1 MSGESSPGTAAD
13 EAPVLFSTTGHLGH
27 IELNRPRAI
36 NALTHEMVGLI
47 RARLDA
53 WADDAAVQTVLLTG
67 RGERGLCAGGDIVSL
82 YRDATSGDG
91 TSSADFW
98 RDEYH
103 LNNLIAEYPKPFV
116 AVMDGIVLGGG
127 IGLSAH
133 SRIRVVTE
141 RSSIGMPETGIGFIP
156 DVGGTWL
163 LSHAPGQLGTH
174 LGLTAGS
181 VGPGDALLVGLAD
194 HYVPSDR
201 IPDLVAALATDDAA
215 EAVARF
221 AEAAPE
227 APLTA
232 DREWIDTAYGGD
244 SAVEIVAA
252 LRDRPEEAARKAA
265 ERITRKS
272 PTSVT
277 LTLEA
282 LRRAATFPGLRDALE
297 QEYRVALRVF
307 AGPDFAEGVRAQVI
321 DKDRNPSW
329 TPPTLEEVAPEAVA
343 RAFAPLTDRPEL
355 GLTGHPDDTPSGTPS
370 TTQE

>member
-1 MSGESSPGTAAD
+1 MSEAQSGRA
-13 EAPVLFSTTGHLGH
+13 EAPVLFGTTGRLGH

-47 RARLDA
+47 RDQLAA
-53 WADDAAVQTVLLTG
+53 WATDDTVRTVLLTG

-82 YRDATSGDG
+82 YQDAVSGDG
-91 TSSADFW
+91 DSSAAFW
-98 RDEYH
+98 HDEYH
-103 LNNLIAEYPKPFV
+103 LNNEIAEYPKPFV
-116 AVMDGIVLGGG
+116 AIMDGIVLGGG

-163 LSHAPGQLGTH
+163 LSHAPGELGTH

-201 IPDLVAALATDDAA
+201 LPDLVAALADEDPG

-221 AEAAPE
+221 AEPGPE
-227 APLTA
+227 APLED
-232 DREWIDTAYGGD
+232 DRGWIDTAYAHD
-244 SAVEIVAA
+244 TAPEIVAA
-252 LRDRPEEAARKAA
+252 LGDRPEEAARKAA
-265 ERITRKS
+265 ERIGRKS
-272 PTSVT
+272 PTSVA

-282 LRRAATFPGLRDALE
+282 LRRAATFGGLREALE
-297 QEYRVALRVF
+297 QEYRVALRIF
-307 AGPDFAEGVRAQVI
+307 AGPDFREGVRAQVI

-329 TPPTLEEVAPEAVA
+329 TPQTLEEVGPEAVA
-343 RAFAPLTDRPEL
+343 RAFAPLADRPEL
-355 GLTGHPDDTPSGTPS
+355 GLADSRTSSTPSP